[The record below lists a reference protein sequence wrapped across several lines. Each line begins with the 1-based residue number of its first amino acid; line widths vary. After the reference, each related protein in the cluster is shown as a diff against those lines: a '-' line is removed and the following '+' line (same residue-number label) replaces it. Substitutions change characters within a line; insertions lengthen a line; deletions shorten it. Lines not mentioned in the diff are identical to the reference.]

1 MDVAVK
7 KLELIDWLMH
17 LKDEA
22 KLERLLNIK
31 AEMDEGIVAYNAVG
45 EPMDINQYK
54 TKIDKGVQDWKE
66 GRFMSGDDLAKEVKN
81 W

>member
-17 LKDEA
+17 LKDES
-22 KLERLLNIK
+22 KLERLLTFK
-31 AEMDEGIVAYNAVG
+31 EEMEDGIVAYNAVG

-54 TKIDKGVQDWKE
+54 AKIDRGMKDYEE
-66 GRFMSGDDLAKEVKN
+66 GCYMSGGDLANEIKN

>member
-17 LKDEA
+17 LKDES
-22 KLERLLNIK
+22 KLERLLTFK
-31 AEMDEGIVAYNAVG
+31 EEMEDGIVAYNAVG

-54 TKIDKGVQDWKE
+54 TKIDRGMKDYEE
-66 GRFMSGDDLAKEVKN
+66 GRYMSGDDLANEIKN

>member
-17 LKDEA
+17 LKDES
-22 KLERLLNIK
+22 KLEKLLTFK
-31 AEMDEGIVAYNAVG
+31 EEMEDGIVAYNAVG
-45 EPMDINQYK
+45 EPMDIHQYK
-54 TKIDKGVQDWKE
+54 TKLDRGVKDREE
-66 GRFMSGDDLAKEVKN
+66 GRYMTGDDLAKEIKN

>member
-17 LKDEA
+17 LKDES
-22 KLERLLNIK
+22 KLERLLTFK
-31 AEMDEGIVAYNAVG
+31 EEMEDGIIAYNAVG

-54 TKIDKGVQDWKE
+54 AKIDRGMKDYKE
-66 GRFMSGDDLAKEVKN
+66 GRYMSGDDLVNEIKN

>member
-31 AEMDEGIVAYNAVG
+31 AEMDESIVAYNAVG

-54 TKIDKGVQDWKE
+54 AKIEKGVQDWKE
-66 GRFMSGDDLAKEVKN
+66 GRFMSGDDLAKEIKN

>member
-22 KLERLLNIK
+22 KLEKLLDFK
-31 AEMDEGIVAYNAVG
+31 AEMEEGIVAYNAVG

-54 TKIDKGVQDWKE
+54 AKLEKGSNDIKN
-66 GRFMSGDDLAKEVKN
+66 GNYMTDDELANDMKN

>member
-17 LKDEA
+17 LKDES
-22 KLERLLNIK
+22 KLERLLTFK
-31 AEMDEGIVAYNAVG
+31 EEMEDGIVAYNAVG

-54 TKIDKGVQDWKE
+54 AKIDRGMKDYEE
-66 GRFMSGDDLAKEVKN
+66 GRFMSGDDLANEIKN

>member
-1 MDVAVK
+1 MDIAVK

-22 KLERLLNIK
+22 KLEKLLSFK
-31 AEMDEGIVAYNAVG
+31 EEMEDGIVAYDAVG
-45 EPMDINQYK
+45 EPMNIDQYK
-54 TKIDKGVQDWKE
+54 AKIDRGVKDFEE
-66 GRFMSGDDLAKEVKN
+66 GRYMSGDELAKEIKN

>member
-1 MDVAVK
+1 MDIAVT

-17 LKDEA
+17 LKDKA
-22 KLERLLNIK
+22 KLEKLLALK
-31 AEMDEGIVAYNAVG
+31 AELENGIVAYSTVG

-54 TKIDKGVQDWKE
+54 AHVNE
-66 GRFMSGDDLAKEVKN
+66 GLEDMKQGRTTSHDDFLDEVKS